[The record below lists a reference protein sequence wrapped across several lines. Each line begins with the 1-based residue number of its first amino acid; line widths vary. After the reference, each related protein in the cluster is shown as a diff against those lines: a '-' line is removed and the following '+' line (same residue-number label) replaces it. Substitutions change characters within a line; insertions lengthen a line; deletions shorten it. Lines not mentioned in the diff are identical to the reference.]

1 MIITCKKCSANFNL
15 DESLLKPT
23 GSKVQCAKCD
33 DIFVAYPPTLAT
45 DSDELTDIIS
55 GLEAEQEPKEV
66 AGALEVEDVMDE
78 TFEDL
83 DLDLD
88 IEPELKKAAE
98 DLPSSIEPE
107 ELDDIDMTMEVESVK
122 AGTGSEDLGDA
133 DISEIEKGLEVEETA
148 EDEGIADQVIEDL
161 DLDLDFELEPDD
173 AVEDVEAEAVFDE
186 SDELDMSDIESMLDE
201 EGPEIDEVAEPEEAE
216 FELDMEI
223 EPERD
228 MEPEDVEAFTES
240 EELEDADISEIEKM
254 LEVEETAE
262 DKNLADEVMES
273 LALELEPE
281 ETVEYDPSGMEPGET
296 VEYDLSGME
305 PEEADE
311 IDLSDIEA
319 MLDEEEPE
327 IEEVDEPESI
337 ELELDMEMEPELEM
351 VPEDVDAVAEPED
364 LEEVDISEIEKMLE
378 VEETAEDERVADEVM
393 ESLALELEPDE
404 TAEYSLPGKEPEE
417 ADELD
422 LSDIEA
428 MLDEEEPEIAEVGE
442 PEEVELE
449 LDIEMEPEIDEAPED
464 ATAAI
469 EPEEL
474 DEDDL
479 SGIEEML
486 EMEEGTEDEMKDEP
500 EGLDL
505 DVDLEDDSD
514 DTVMLEDT
522 LADDL
527 GIFDKAEEAEEFF
540 KAAEPSRTDEVEL
553 SFEIED
559 GDLPGEEE
567 IAGEDED
574 SFFVE
579 TQVLD
584 EMREEP
590 AGLEA
595 IPKKELKAAAKA
607 AKKEEKAAAK
617 AAKKTKKPKPI
628 TKRRKRISK
637 PVFAL
642 LVLTLIGGG
651 AYGTYTVLDTMNIK
665 VPYVSDIDF
674 KNIKIPYVSD
684 IDFKSIGR
692 KIPYIG
698 NYIAPEV
705 PDPAG
710 NLKIDIFDI
719 KSKFLK
725 NSRIGDLFVVTGKV
739 KNDYSQDRNFIR
751 VTGKLYTKGKNLA
764 KTETIFCGNFLSN
777 NELSK
782 LDLAAM
788 KKRLSNRVGDKKSN
802 MQIKPGKVLPFM
814 VVFSHLPKNLDEFSV
829 QVAGSS

>member
-33 DIFVAYPPTLAT
+33 DIFVAYPPTHAT

-55 GLEAEQEPKEV
+55 DLEAEQDLKEIE
-66 AGALEVEDVMDE
+66 GAPEVEDVMDE

-122 AGTGSEDLGDA
+122 AGIGSEDLEDA
-133 DISEIEKGLEVEETA
+133 DISEIDKMLEVEETA

-161 DLDLDFELEPDD
+161 DLDLDFELETDD

-216 FELDMEI
+216 LEQDMEM

-228 MEPEDVEAFTES
+228 IEPEDVEAFTES

-262 DKNLADEVMES
+262 DKSLADEVMES

-281 ETVEYDPSGMEPGET
+281 ETVEYALP
-296 VEYDLSGME
+296 GME

-319 MLDEEEPE
+319 MLDEEGPE

-351 VPEDVDAVAEPED
+351 VLEDADAVAEPKELED
-364 LEEVDISEIEKMLE
+364 VDISEIEKMLE

-404 TAEYSLPGKEPEE
+404 TAEYALPGKEPEE

-428 MLDEEEPEIAEVGE
+428 MLDEEEPETAEVGE
-442 PEEVELE
+442 PEEIELE

-474 DEDDL
+474 DGDDL

-486 EMEEGTEDEMKDEP
+486 EIEEGTEDEMKEEP

-505 DVDLEDDSD
+505 DLDLEDDSD

-642 LVLTLIGGG
+642 LVLFLIGGG
-651 AYGTYTVLDTMNIK
+651 GYGTYTVLDTMNIK

-751 VTGKLYTKGKNLA
+751 VTGKLYTKGKILA
-764 KTETIFCGNFLSN
+764 KTETFFCGNILSN

-782 LDLAAM
+782 LGLAAM

-814 VVFSHLPKNLDEFSV
+814 VVFANLPKNLDEFSV

>member
-1 MIITCKKCSANFNL
+1 MIITCKKCSASFNL

-55 GLEAEQEPKEV
+55 DLEAEQEPKEV
-66 AGALEVEDVMDE
+66 EGIPEFEDVMGE

-88 IEPELKKAAE
+88 PEPELKKAAE

-107 ELDDIDMTMEVESVK
+107 KLDDIDMTMEMESVK
-122 AGTGSEDLGDA
+122 AVIGSEDLEDA
-133 DISEIEKGLEVEETA
+133 DISEIEKMLEVEETA

-161 DLDLDFELEPDD
+161 DLDLDFELETDN

-186 SDELDMSDIESMLDE
+186 SDEL
-201 EGPEIDEVAEPEEAE
+201 
-216 FELDMEI
+216 
-223 EPERD
+223 
-228 MEPEDVEAFTES
+228 
-240 EELEDADISEIEKM
+240 
-254 LEVEETAE
+254 
-262 DKNLADEVMES
+262 
-273 LALELEPE
+273 
-281 ETVEYDPSGMEPGET
+281 
-296 VEYDLSGME
+296 
-305 PEEADE
+305 
-311 IDLSDIEA
+311 DLSDIEA

-327 IEEVDEPESI
+327 IEEV
-337 ELELDMEMEPELEM
+337 
-351 VPEDVDAVAEPED
+351 V
-364 LEEVDISEIEKMLE
+364 
-378 VEETAEDERVADEVM
+378 
-393 ESLALELEPDE
+393 
-404 TAEYSLPGKEPEE
+404 EPEE
-417 ADELD
+417 
-422 LSDIEA
+422 I
-428 MLDEEEPEIAEVGE
+428 
-442 PEEVELE
+442 ELE

-464 ATAAI
+464 ATVAV

-486 EMEEGTEDEMKDEP
+486 EIEEGTEDDMKDKP

-505 DVDLEDDSD
+505 DLDLEDDSD
-514 DTVMLEDT
+514 DTVLLEDT
-522 LADDL
+522 LADDIGL
-527 GIFDKAEEAEEFF
+527 FDKAEETEEFF
-540 KAAEPSRTDEVEL
+540 KAAEPAKTDEVEL

-559 GDLPGEEE
+559 GDLLGEEE

-595 IPKKELKAAAKA
+595 KPKKELKAAAKA

-642 LVLTLIGGG
+642 LVLLLIGGG
-651 AYGTYTVLDTMNIK
+651 GYGTYTVLDTMNIK

-674 KNIKIPYVSD
+674 KNIKIPYISD

-725 NSRIGDLFVVTGKV
+725 NSKIGDLFVVTGKV
-739 KNDYSQDRNFIR
+739 KNDYSEARNFIR
-751 VTGKLYTKGKNLA
+751 VTGKLYTKGKILA
-764 KTETIFCGNFLSN
+764 KTETFFCGNILSN

-782 LDLAAM
+782 LGLAAM

-814 VVFSHLPKNLDEFSV
+814 VVFANLPKNLDEFSV

>member
-55 GLEAEQEPKEV
+55 DLEAEQEPKEIE
-66 AGALEVEDVMDE
+66 GAPEVEDVMDE

-83 DLDLD
+83 DLN
-88 IEPELKKAAE
+88 IEPELKKSAE
-98 DLPSSIEPE
+98 DVPSSIEPE
-107 ELDDIDMTMEVESVK
+107 EIDDIDMTMEVESVK
-122 AGTGSEDLGDA
+122 AGIGSEALEDA
-133 DISEIEKGLEVEETA
+133 DISETEKMLEVEETA
-148 EDEGIADQVIEDL
+148 KDEGIADQVIEDL
-161 DLDLDFELEPDD
+161 DLDLDFELETDD
-173 AVEDVEAEAVFDE
+173 AVEDIETEAVFDE
-186 SDELDMSDIESMLDE
+186 SDELDMSDIEAMLDE
-201 EGPEIDEVAEPEEAE
+201 EGSEIDEVAEPEEAE

-228 MEPEDVEAFTES
+228 IEPEDVEAFTES
-240 EELEDADISEIEKM
+240 KELEDADISEIEKM

-262 DKNLADEVMES
+262 DKSLADEVMES
-273 LALELEPE
+273 LALELEP
-281 ETVEYDPSGMEPGET
+281 
-296 VEYDLSGME
+296 
-305 PEEADE
+305 A
-311 IDLSDIEA
+311 
-319 MLDEEEPE
+319 
-327 IEEVDEPESI
+327 
-337 ELELDMEMEPELEM
+337 
-351 VPEDVDAVAEPED
+351 
-364 LEEVDISEIEKMLE
+364 
-378 VEETAEDERVADEVM
+378 
-393 ESLALELEPDE
+393 E
-404 TAEYSLPGKEPEE
+404 TAEYEPPGKEPEE

-486 EMEEGTEDEMKDEP
+486 EIEEGTEDEMKDEP

-505 DVDLEDDSD
+505 DLDLEDDSD

-559 GDLPGEEE
+559 GELPGDEE

-590 AGLEA
+590 EGLEVKS
-595 IPKKELKAAAKA
+595 KKELKAAAKA

-642 LVLTLIGGG
+642 LVLFLIGGG
-651 AYGTYTVLDTMNIK
+651 GYGTYTVLDTMNIK
-665 VPYVSDIDF
+665 VPYVSDIDY

-725 NSRIGDLFVVTGKV
+725 T
-739 KNDYSQDRNFIR
+739 NFYFFGEI
-751 VTGKLYTKGKNLA
+751 
-764 KTETIFCGNFLSN
+764 
-777 NELSK
+777 
-782 LDLAAM
+782 
-788 KKRLSNRVGDKKSN
+788 
-802 MQIKPGKVLPFM
+802 
-814 VVFSHLPKNLDEFSV
+814 
-829 QVAGSS
+829 

>member
-1 MIITCKKCSANFNL
+1 
-15 DESLLKPT
+15 
-23 GSKVQCAKCD
+23 
-33 DIFVAYPPTLAT
+33 
-45 DSDELTDIIS
+45 DEL
-55 GLEAEQEPKEV
+55 
-66 AGALEVEDVMDE
+66 
-78 TFEDL
+78 
-83 DLDLD
+83 
-88 IEPELKKAAE
+88 
-98 DLPSSIEPE
+98 
-107 ELDDIDMTMEVESVK
+107 
-122 AGTGSEDLGDA
+122 
-133 DISEIEKGLEVEETA
+133 
-148 EDEGIADQVIEDL
+148 
-161 DLDLDFELEPDD
+161 
-173 AVEDVEAEAVFDE
+173 
-186 SDELDMSDIESMLDE
+186 
-201 EGPEIDEVAEPEEAE
+201 
-216 FELDMEI
+216 
-223 EPERD
+223 
-228 MEPEDVEAFTES
+228 
-240 EELEDADISEIEKM
+240 
-254 LEVEETAE
+254 
-262 DKNLADEVMES
+262 
-273 LALELEPE
+273 
-281 ETVEYDPSGMEPGET
+281 
-296 VEYDLSGME
+296 
-305 PEEADE
+305 
-311 IDLSDIEA
+311 DLSDIEA

-327 IEEVDEPESI
+327 IEEVAEPESV
-337 ELELDMEMEPELEM
+337 ELELDMEMEPELDM
-351 VPEDVDAVAEPED
+351 VPEDVDAAAEPEE
-364 LEEVDISEIEKMLE
+364 LEDVDISEIEKMLE
-378 VEETAEDERVADEVM
+378 VEETAGDEGLADEVM
-393 ESLALELEPDE
+393 ESLSLELEPDE
-404 TAEYSLPGKEPEE
+404 TAEYAPPGKKPEE

-428 MLDEEEPEIAEVGE
+428 MLDEEEPEIEEMVE
-442 PEEVELE
+442 PEEIELE

-486 EMEEGTEDEMKDEP
+486 EMEEGTEDQMKDDP

-505 DVDLEDDSD
+505 DLDLEDDSD

-559 GDLPGEEE
+559 GDLLGEEE
-567 IAGEDED
+567 IAAEDED

-642 LVLTLIGGG
+642 LVLFLIGGG
-651 AYGTYTVLDTMNIK
+651 GYGTYTVLDTMNIK

-751 VTGKLYTKGKNLA
+751 VTGKLYTKGKILA
-764 KTETIFCGNFLSN
+764 KTETFFCGNILSN

-814 VVFSHLPKNLDEFSV
+814 VVFANLPKNLDEFSV

>member
-1 MIITCKKCSANFNL
+1 MIITCKKCSASFNL

-33 DIFVAYPPTLAT
+33 DIFVAYPPKLAT

-55 GLEAEQEPKEV
+55 DLEAEQESKEV
-66 AGALEVEDVMDE
+66 EGAPEAEDVMDE

-88 IEPELKKAAE
+88 LEPELKKAAE

-107 ELDDIDMTMEVESVK
+107 ELDDIDMTMEIASVK
-122 AGTGSEDLGDA
+122 AGIGSEDLEDA
-133 DISEIEKGLEVEETA
+133 DISEIEKMLEVEETA

-161 DLDLDFELEPDD
+161 DLDLDFELETDD
-173 AVEDVEAEAVFDE
+173 AVEDVKAEAVFDE
-186 SDELDMSDIESMLDE
+186 SDELDLSDIEAMLDE
-201 EGPEIDEVAEPEEAE
+201 EGPEIEEVAEPEEVE
-216 FELDMEI
+216 FELDME
-223 EPERD
+223 
-228 MEPEDVEAFTES
+228 MEPELDMVPEDVDAVAEP

-262 DKNLADEVMES
+262 DE
-273 LALELEPE
+273 
-281 ETVEYDPSGMEPGET
+281 G
-296 VEYDLSGME
+296 
-305 PEEADE
+305 
-311 IDLSDIEA
+311 
-319 MLDEEEPE
+319 
-327 IEEVDEPESI
+327 
-337 ELELDMEMEPELEM
+337 
-351 VPEDVDAVAEPED
+351 
-364 LEEVDISEIEKMLE
+364 
-378 VEETAEDERVADEVM
+378 VADEVM
-393 ESLALELEPDE
+393 ESLALELDPDE
-404 TAEYSLPGKEPEE
+404 TAEYAPPGKEPEE

-428 MLDEEEPEIAEVGE
+428 MLDEEEPEIEEVVE
-442 PEEVELE
+442 PEEIELE

-464 ATAAI
+464 ATVAI

-486 EMEEGTEDEMKDEP
+486 EIEEGTEDEMKDEP

-505 DVDLEDDSD
+505 DLDLEDDSD
-514 DTVMLEDT
+514 DTVLLEDT

-527 GIFDKAEEAEEFF
+527 GIFDKAEETEEFF

-559 GDLPGEEE
+559 GDLLGEEE

-584 EMREEP
+584 EVREEP

-607 AKKEEKAAAK
+607 SKKEEKAAAKVAKKEEKEAAK

-642 LVLTLIGGG
+642 LVLFLIGGG
-651 AYGTYTVLDTMNIK
+651 GYGTYVVLDTMNIK

-719 KSKFLK
+719 KSNFLK

-739 KNDYSQDRNFIR
+739 KNDYSGDRNFIR
-751 VTGKLYTKGKNLA
+751 VTGKLYTKGKILA
-764 KTETIFCGNFLSN
+764 KTETFFCGNILSN

-782 LDLAAM
+782 LGLAAM

-814 VVFSHLPKNLDEFSV
+814 VVFANLPKNLDEFSV

>member
-83 DLDLD
+83 DFDLD

-122 AGTGSEDLGDA
+122 AGIGSEDLGDA
-133 DISEIEKGLEVEETA
+133 DISEIEKVLEVEETA
-148 EDEGIADQVIEDL
+148 EDEGISDQVIEDL
-161 DLDLDFELEPDD
+161 DLDLDFELETDD
-173 AVEDVEAEAVFDE
+173 AVEDIETEAVFDE

-216 FELDMEI
+216 LELDMEM

-228 MEPEDVEAFTES
+228 MEPEDLEAFTES

-254 LEVEETAE
+254 LEVEETTE
-262 DKNLADEVMES
+262 DKSVADEVMES

-327 IEEVDEPESI
+327 I
-337 ELELDMEMEPELEM
+337 
-351 VPEDVDAVAEPED
+351 
-364 LEEVDISEIEKMLE
+364 
-378 VEETAEDERVADEVM
+378 
-393 ESLALELEPDE
+393 
-404 TAEYSLPGKEPEE
+404 
-417 ADELD
+417 
-422 LSDIEA
+422 
-428 MLDEEEPEIAEVGE
+428 AEVGE
-442 PEEVELE
+442 PEEFELE
-449 LDIEMEPEIDEAPED
+449 LDIETEPEIDEAPED

-486 EMEEGTEDEMKDEP
+486 EIEEGTEDEMKDEP
-500 EGLDL
+500 EGLDPDL
-505 DVDLEDDSD
+505 DLEDDSD

-590 AGLEA
+590 AGLEV

-617 AAKKTKKPKPI
+617 VAKKTKKPKPI

-642 LVLTLIGGG
+642 LVLLLIGGG
-651 AYGTYTVLDTMNIK
+651 GYGTYTVLDTMNIK

-751 VTGKLYTKGKNLA
+751 VTGKLYTKGKKLA

>member
-33 DIFVAYPPTLAT
+33 DIFVAYPPAPAT

-55 GLEAEQEPKEV
+55 DLEAEQEPKEV
-66 AGALEVEDVMDE
+66 EGAPKFEDVMGE

-88 IEPELKKAAE
+88 LEPELKKAAE

-107 ELDDIDMTMEVESVK
+107 ELDDIDMTMEMASVK
-122 AGTGSEDLGDA
+122 AGMGSEDLEDA
-133 DISEIEKGLEVEETA
+133 DISEIEKMLDVEETA

-161 DLDLDFELEPDD
+161 DLDLDFELETDD

-186 SDELDMSDIESMLDE
+186 SDELDLSDIEAMLDE
-201 EGPEIDEVAEPEEAE
+201 EGPEIEEVAEPEEVE
-216 FELDMEI
+216 FELDMEM

-228 MEPEDVEAFTES
+228 MVPEDVEAFTES

-262 DKNLADEVMES
+262 DKSVADEVMES

-281 ETVEYDPSGMEPGET
+281 ETAEYEP
-296 VEYDLSGME
+296 SGME

-327 IEEVDEPESI
+327 IEEVAEPESI
-337 ELELDMEMEPELEM
+337 ELELDMEMEPELDM
-351 VPEDVDAVAEPED
+351 VPEDVDAVAEPEEFED
-364 LEEVDISEIEKMLE
+364 VDISEIEKMLE
-378 VEETAEDERVADEVM
+378 VEETAEDEGVADEVM

-404 TAEYSLPGKEPEE
+404 TAEYALPGKEPEE

-428 MLDEEEPEIAEVGE
+428 MLDEEEPEIEEVVE
-442 PEEVELE
+442 PEEIELE
-449 LDIEMEPEIDEAPED
+449 LDIEMEPEIDEAHED
-464 ATAAI
+464 ATVAV

-486 EMEEGTEDEMKDEP
+486 EIEEGTEDDMKDEP

-505 DVDLEDDSD
+505 DLDLEDDSD
-514 DTVMLEDT
+514 DTVLLEDT
-522 LADDL
+522 LAEDL
-527 GIFDKAEEAEEFF
+527 GIFDKAEETEEFF
-540 KAAEPSRTDEVEL
+540 KAAEPSKTDEVEL

-559 GDLPGEEE
+559 GDLLGEEE

-595 IPKKELKAAAKA
+595 KPKKELKAAAKAAKKEEKATAKA

-642 LVLTLIGGG
+642 LVLMLIGGG

-751 VTGKLYTKGKNLA
+751 VTGKLYTKGKILA
-764 KTETIFCGNFLSN
+764 KTETFFCGNIISN

-782 LDLAAM
+782 LGLAAM

-814 VVFSHLPKNLDEFSV
+814 VVFANLPKNLDEFSV

>member
-33 DIFVAYPPTLAT
+33 DIFVAYPPTHAT

-55 GLEAEQEPKEV
+55 DLEAEQEPKEV
-66 AGALEVEDVMDE
+66 AGAPEVEDVMDE

-122 AGTGSEDLGDA
+122 AGIGSEDLEDA
-133 DISEIEKGLEVEETA
+133 DISEIDKMLEVEETA

-161 DLDLDFELEPDD
+161 DLDLDFELETDD

-216 FELDMEI
+216 LELDMEM

-228 MEPEDVEAFTES
+228 IEPEDVEAFTES

-262 DKNLADEVMES
+262 DKSLADEVMES

-319 MLDEEEPE
+319 MLDEEGPE

-351 VPEDVDAVAEPED
+351 VPVDADAVAEPKELED
-364 LEEVDISEIEKMLE
+364 VDISEIEKMLE

-404 TAEYSLPGKEPEE
+404 TAEYALPGKEPEE

-428 MLDEEEPEIAEVGE
+428 MLDEEEPETAEVGE
-442 PEEVELE
+442 PEEFELE
-449 LDIEMEPEIDEAPED
+449 LDIETEPEIDEAPED

-486 EMEEGTEDEMKDEP
+486 EIEEGTEDEMKDEP
-500 EGLDL
+500 EGLDPDL
-505 DVDLEDDSD
+505 DLEDDSD
-514 DTVMLEDT
+514 DTVLLEDT

-674 KNIKIPYVSD
+674 KNIKVPYVSD

-751 VTGKLYTKGKNLA
+751 VTGKLYTKGKILA
-764 KTETIFCGNFLSN
+764 KTETFFCGNILSN

-782 LDLAAM
+782 LGLAAM

-814 VVFSHLPKNLDEFSV
+814 VVFANLPKNLDEFSV

>member
-23 GSKVQCAKCD
+23 GSKVQCAKCN
-33 DIFVAYPPTLAT
+33 DIFLAYPPAPAT
-45 DSDELTDIIS
+45 DSDELADIIS
-55 GLEAEQEPKEV
+55 DLEAEQEPKEV
-66 AGALEVEDVMDE
+66 AGAPEFEDVMDE

-88 IEPELKKAAE
+88 PEPELKKAAE

-107 ELDDIDMTMEVESVK
+107 ELDDLDMTMEMASVK
-122 AGTGSEDLGDA
+122 ASIGSEDLEDA
-133 DISEIEKGLEVEETA
+133 DISEIEKMLEVEETA
-148 EDEGIADQVIEDL
+148 EDEGVADEVIEDL
-161 DLDLDFELEPDD
+161 DLDLDFELETDD

-186 SDELDMSDIESMLDE
+186 SDELDMSDIEAMLDE
-201 EGPEIDEVAEPEEAE
+201 EGPEIEEVAEPEEE
-216 FELDMEI
+216 ELELDMEM

-228 MEPEDVEAFTES
+228 MVPEDVEAFTES

-254 LEVEETAE
+254 LEVDETAADE
-262 DKNLADEVMES
+262 GLADEIMES
-273 LALELEPE
+273 LSLELEPE
-281 ETVEYDPSGMEPGET
+281 ET
-296 VEYDLSGME
+296 
-305 PEEADE
+305 
-311 IDLSDIEA
+311 
-319 MLDEEEPE
+319 
-327 IEEVDEPESI
+327 
-337 ELELDMEMEPELEM
+337 
-351 VPEDVDAVAEPED
+351 
-364 LEEVDISEIEKMLE
+364 
-378 VEETAEDERVADEVM
+378 
-393 ESLALELEPDE
+393 
-404 TAEYSLPGKEPEE
+404 AEYAPPGKEPEE

-428 MLDEEEPEIAEVGE
+428 MLDEEEPEIEEMVE
-442 PEEVELE
+442 PEEIELE

-486 EMEEGTEDEMKDEP
+486 EMEEGTEDQMKDDP

-505 DVDLEDDSD
+505 DLDLEDDSD

-559 GDLPGEEE
+559 GDLPGEEV
-567 IAGEDED
+567 IASEDED

-739 KNDYSQDRNFIR
+739 KNDYSGARNFIR
-751 VTGKLYTKGKNLA
+751 VTGKLYTKGKILA
-764 KTETIFCGNFLSN
+764 KTETFFCGNIISN

-814 VVFSHLPKNLDEFSV
+814 VVFANLPKNLDEFSV

>member
-33 DIFVAYPPTLAT
+33 DIFVAYPPTHAT

-55 GLEAEQEPKEV
+55 DLEAEQDLKEIE
-66 AGALEVEDVMDE
+66 GAPEVEDVMDE

-88 IEPELKKAAE
+88 IEPELKKADE

-122 AGTGSEDLGDA
+122 AGIGSEDLEDA
-133 DISEIEKGLEVEETA
+133 DISEIDKMLEVEETA

-161 DLDLDFELEPDD
+161 DLDLDFELETDD

-216 FELDMEI
+216 LEQDMEM

-228 MEPEDVEAFTES
+228 IEPEDVEAFTES

-262 DKNLADEVMES
+262 DKSLADEVMES

-281 ETVEYDPSGMEPGET
+281 ETVEYALP
-296 VEYDLSGME
+296 GME

-319 MLDEEEPE
+319 MLDEEGPE

-351 VPEDVDAVAEPED
+351 VLEDADAVAEPKELED
-364 LEEVDISEIEKMLE
+364 VDISEIEKMLE

-404 TAEYSLPGKEPEE
+404 TAEYALPGKEPEE

-428 MLDEEEPEIAEVGE
+428 MLDEEEPETAEVGE
-442 PEEVELE
+442 PEEFELE
-449 LDIEMEPEIDEAPED
+449 LDIETEPEIDEAPED

-486 EMEEGTEDEMKDEP
+486 EIEEGTEDEMKDEP
-500 EGLDL
+500 EGLDPDL
-505 DVDLEDDSD
+505 DLEDDSD
-514 DTVMLEDT
+514 DTVLLEDT
-522 LADDL
+522 LAEDL

-642 LVLTLIGGG
+642 LVLFLIGGG
-651 AYGTYTVLDTMNIK
+651 GYGTYTVLDTMNIK

-739 KNDYSQDRNFIR
+739 KNDYSQERNFVR
-751 VTGKLYTKGKNLA
+751 VTGKLYTKGKILA
-764 KTETIFCGNFLSN
+764 KTETFFCGNILSN

-814 VVFSHLPKNLDEFSV
+814 VVFANLPKNLDEFSV

>member
-33 DIFVAYPPTLAT
+33 DIFVAYPPTHAT

-55 GLEAEQEPKEV
+55 DLEAEQEPKEV
-66 AGALEVEDVMDE
+66 AGAPEVEDVMDE

-122 AGTGSEDLGDA
+122 AGIGSEDLEDA
-133 DISEIEKGLEVEETA
+133 DISEIDKMLEVEETA

-161 DLDLDFELEPDD
+161 DLDLDFELETDD

-216 FELDMEI
+216 LELDMEM

-228 MEPEDVEAFTES
+228 IEPEDVEAFTES

-262 DKNLADEVMES
+262 DKSLADEVMES

-319 MLDEEEPE
+319 MLDEEGPE

-351 VPEDVDAVAEPED
+351 VLEDADAVAEPKELED
-364 LEEVDISEIEKMLE
+364 VDISEIEKMLE

-404 TAEYSLPGKEPEE
+404 TAEYALPGKEPEE

-428 MLDEEEPEIAEVGE
+428 MLDEEEPETAEVGE
-442 PEEVELE
+442 PEEFELE
-449 LDIEMEPEIDEAPED
+449 LDIETEPEIDEAPED

-486 EMEEGTEDEMKDEP
+486 EIEEGTEDEMKDEP
-500 EGLDL
+500 EGLDPDL
-505 DVDLEDDSD
+505 DLEDDSD
-514 DTVMLEDT
+514 DTVLLEDT

-642 LVLTLIGGG
+642 LVLFLIGGG
-651 AYGTYTVLDTMNIK
+651 GYGTYTVLDTMNIK

-751 VTGKLYTKGKNLA
+751 VTGKLYTKGKILA

-814 VVFSHLPKNLDEFSV
+814 VVFANLPKNLDEFSV